1 MSNPTLHDVA
11 RAAGVSYSTAD
22 RVLNERGGVAAKSIQ
37 RVQRAIQ
44 ELGYRRDIR
53 AANLSRRRSYRFA
66 VFLPQGDHG
75 FFSSLGQALL
85 AQAEARAADRVS
97 VTLCDP
103 SRPDDAIREGGEWDC
118 AALVGTES
126 EGLAQVMAEL
136 TDRGIPAITLV
147 SDIDGSRRGY
157 VGIDNT
163 VAGRTA
169 GRLLR
174 LAHGRGA
181 GRILPVLGSLSLRD
195 HRERLDGAAEVLAA
209 PGSRLVLLPPVE
221 VHDQPDRMRDRLDAA
236 LRADAGITG
245 IYSIGAG
252 NRGLIALMEAG
263 GEGRPFVVL
272 HELTPHS
279 RAALERDL
287 IDVVIDQKPA
297 EEAARALDAMRAI
310 ADGEEPPAAVIT
322 PAIFFKE
329 NLPGV
334 PA

>member
-1 MSNPTLHDVA
+1 MRNPTLHDVA

-44 ELGYRRDIR
+44 DLGYRRDIH

-66 VFLPQGDHG
+66 VFLPGGDHG
-75 FFSSLGQALL
+75 FFSALGQALL
-85 AQAEARAADRVS
+85 AQAEARALDRVS

-103 SRPDDAIREGGEWDC
+103 GQGAAGDWDC
-118 AALVGTES
+118 AALVGAES
-126 EGLAQVMAEL
+126 EGLAQVMADLAE
-136 TDRGIPAITLV
+136 RGIPAITLV
-147 SDIDGSRRGY
+147 SDIAGARRAY

-181 GRILPVLGSLSLRD
+181 GRVQPVLGSLSLRD
-195 HRERLDGAAEVLAA
+195 HRERLDGAAEILG
-209 PGSRLVLLPPVE
+209 PSRLTLLPPAE
-221 VHDQPDRMRDRLDAA
+221 VHDHPDRMRDALTAA
-236 LRADAGITG
+236 LRADDGITA

-252 NRGLIALMEAG
+252 NRGLIALMETL
-263 GEGRPFVVL
+263 GESRPFVVL

-279 RAALERDL
+279 RAALELDL
-287 IDVVIDQKPA
+287 IDAVIDQKPA

-310 ADGEEPPAAVIT
+310 ADGEEPPPAVIT

-334 PA
+334 SA

>member
-1 MSNPTLHDVA
+1 MRNPTLHDVA

-22 RVLNERGGVAAKSIQ
+22 RVLNERGGVAAKSVQ

-44 ELGYRRDIR
+44 ELGYRRDIH

-75 FFSSLGQALL
+75 FFSALGQALL

-103 SRPDDAIREGGEWDC
+103 GQRDAGDWDC
-118 AALVGTES
+118 VALVGAVS
-126 EGLAQVMAEL
+126 EGQAQVMADL
-136 TDRGIPAITLV
+136 AVRDIPAITLV
-147 SDIDGSRRGY
+147 SDIAGPRRSY

-174 LAHGRGA
+174 LAHGRGS

-195 HRERLDGAAEVLAA
+195 HRERLEGAAEILGA
-209 PGSRLVLLPPVE
+209 SRLTLLPPVE
-221 VHDQPDRMRDRLDAA
+221 VHDQPDRMRAGLTAA
-236 LRADAGITG
+236 LGADRGVTG

-252 NRGLIALMEAG
+252 NRGLIALMEAL
-263 GEGRPFVVL
+263 GEARPFVVL

-287 IDVVIDQKPA
+287 IDVVIDQKPS

-310 ADGEEPPAAVIT
+310 ADGEEPPVAVIT

>member
-1 MSNPTLHDVA
+1 MSNPTLRDVA

-44 ELGYRRDIR
+44 ELGYRRDIH

-75 FFSSLGQALL
+75 FFSNLGQALL
-85 AQAEARAADRVS
+85 AQAEARAVDRVS

-103 SRPDDAIREGGEWDC
+103 CHPDLAIRDGEAWDC
-118 AALVGTES
+118 VALVGAES
-126 EGLAQVMAEL
+126 DGLAQVTADL
-136 TDRGIPAITLV
+136 ADRGIPAITLV
-147 SDIDGSRRGY
+147 SDIAGPRRGY
-157 VGIDNT
+157 VGIDNSI
-163 VAGRTA
+163 AGRTA

-174 LAHGRGA
+174 LAHGRRA
-181 GRILPVLGSLSLRD
+181 GRILPVLGSLALRD
-195 HRERLDGAAEVLAA
+195 HRERLDGAAEVLGAS
-209 PGSRLVLLPPVE
+209 GLVLLPPVE
-221 VHDQPDRMRDRLDAA
+221 VHDHPDRMRDTLAAA
-236 LRADAGITG
+236 LGADEGITG

-252 NRGLIALMEAG
+252 NRGLIALMEAL
-263 GEGRPFVVL
+263 GERRPFVVL

-287 IDVVIDQKPA
+287 IDVVIDQKPS

-310 ADGEEPPAAVIT
+310 ADGEEPPPAVIT

>member
-1 MSNPTLHDVA
+1 MRNPTLHDVA

-44 ELGYRRDIR
+44 DLGYRRDIH

-66 VFLPQGDHG
+66 VFLPRGDHG
-75 FFSSLGQALL
+75 FFSALGRALL

-103 SRPDDAIREGGEWDC
+103 GQRDAGDWDC
-118 AALVGTES
+118 VALVGAES
-126 EGLAQVMAEL
+126 EGLAQVIADL
-136 TDRGIPAITLV
+136 ADRGIPAITLV
-147 SDIDGSRRGY
+147 SDIAGPRRSY
-157 VGIDNT
+157 VGIDNA

-169 GRLLR
+169 GRLVR

-181 GRILPVLGSLSLRD
+181 GRVLPVLGSLSLRD
-195 HRERLDGAAEVLAA
+195 HRERLDGAAEILEA
-209 PGSRLVLLPPVE
+209 SRLTLLPPVE
-221 VHDQPDRMRDRLDAA
+221 VHDHPDRMRDALATA
-236 LRADAGITG
+236 LRADDGITA

-252 NRGLIALMEAG
+252 NRGLIALMETL
-263 GEGRPFVVL
+263 GEARPFVVL

-287 IDVVIDQKPA
+287 IDVVIDQKPS

-310 ADGEEPPAAVIT
+310 ADGEEPPVAVIT

-334 PA
+334 SA